1 MTATYSTIS
10 FRKIVLSVLLFGLFS
25 IPCSCFA
32 SLVVYEVAGS
42 ASVSINDVFMSP
54 VDYIVTFSVDD
65 AEADQLPNNPNR
77 GAFSNVTTTL
87 TFLDPTI
94 GIQDEVALNI
104 NGLRQERPGAIF
116 LANDNNFFNQGFS
129 IGLPA
134 GALSDP
140 NVIAPL
146 NFSDVTGS
154 WTGAGLQW
162 NLANGDRVRFNQVF
176 SITVNSSAVP
186 EPGTM
191 FCLLLGLVCVPTFV
205 RKSKRAA

>member
-25 IPCSCFA
+25 IPSSCFA
-32 SLVVYEVAGS
+32 SLVVFEVTGS
-42 ASVSINDVFMSP
+42 ASVAINNVSMSP

-65 AEADQLPNNPNR
+65 AELDMLPDNPNR
-77 GAFSNVTTTL
+77 GAFANVTTTL
-87 TFLDPTI
+87 TFLDPTL
-94 GIQDEVALNI
+94 GIQDEIALNI
-104 NGLRQERPGAIF
+104 NGVRQESNAIF

-154 WTGAGLQW
+154 WSGAGLQW